1 MGTRL
6 LGIGRLEA
14 LTGRAQVLAC
24 ALVVRMSN
32 ASEGVIAEELAKEL
46 QKNRELTRKL
56 YTLRGE
62 APPNEHSDDHSVM
75 EEPNTDAR
83 QRSWEVYASMPGV
96 DSLFS
101 GLSKR
106 TPTGGFF
113 TS

>member
-1 MGTRL
+1 M
-6 LGIGRLEA
+6 
-14 LTGRAQVLAC
+14 
-24 ALVVRMSN
+24 
-32 ASEGVIAEELAKEL
+32 
-46 QKNRELTRKL
+46 L

-62 APPNEHSDDHSVM
+62 APPNEHADDHSVM
-75 EEPNTDAR
+75 GEPEQEAR
-83 QRSWEVYASMPGV
+83 PRSWEVYSGMSGV